1 MTYNNFDDKDNEN
14 KDNTTTIIEPVNS
27 QNSIFSFKS
36 NIVKYESSSFKFNI
50 TTNTEFKEG
59 ADILNVIIN
68 NFLLEYDL
76 EPKNV
81 LEIMTNIIINKK
93 NNYNFYIKNAEKGDS
108 TSQYYIGKYYYNKQD
123 YNTAIE
129 WYSKSSEG
137 VGYYCSKGYGTLKDE
152 IKAFE
157 FYLKAA
163 EKGHSSS
170 QYLVANWYNN
180 GKHVLRNEEKG
191 FYWDRKAAIN
201 SNVDAQFELSKYY
214 INSSINKNERKAFK

>member
-27 QNSIFSFKS
+27 QN
-36 NIVKYESSSFKFNI
+36 
-50 TTNTEFKEG
+50 NTEFKEG

-81 LEIMTNIIINKK
+81 LEIMTR
-93 NNYNFYIKNAEKGDS
+93 
-108 TSQYYIGKYYYNKQD
+108 KYYYNKQD